1 MLARTD
7 QLALAYAATT
17 VTSVALF
24 GFSVLSLG
32 VPTLL
37 LLALLTD
44 GIARPASGVLYPT
57 VVHGPRDGNRVA
69 LSFDDGPD
77 PVVTPAVLDVLAQYG
92 ARASFFVIGEKLQ
105 GQPALAR
112 RMLAEGHELGN
123 HSWRHSRW
131 QNFWGAAAQAEEIH
145 RGEQAVTSYTGG
157 DPRPLYRPPIGL
169 KSPPLAQA
177 ARRLGIKICAWSLHA
192 RDTRGNSA
200 QDIASGVLRRV
211 RAGDII
217 LMHDGHDLPGRT
229 RPACAEATALI
240 LAGLRERGLR
250 SVTVSELL
258 ADANSQQEQA
268 HVGQG

>member
-7 QLALAYAATT
+7 QLALAFAATAA
-17 VTSVALF
+17 TSIGVF
-24 GFSVLSLG
+24 GFSVWSLG
-32 VPTLL
+32 IPTLL
-37 LLALLTD
+37 FVALLTD

-57 VVHGPRDGNRVA
+57 LVHGPREGDRVA
-69 LSFDDGPD
+69 LSYDDGPD
-77 PVVTPAVLDVLAQYG
+77 PQVTPAVLDALAQYG
-92 ARASFFVIGEKLQ
+92 ARASFFVIGQKLEQ
-105 GQPALAR
+105 SPALAR

-123 HSWRHSRW
+123 HSWQHSRW
-131 QNFWGAAAQAEEIH
+131 QNFWGATAQAEEIH
-145 RGEQAVTSYTGG
+145 RGEQAVVLYTSGK
-157 DPRPLYRPPIGL
+157 PRPWYRPPIGL

-177 ARRLGIKICAWSLHA
+177 ARRLGISICAWSLHA
-192 RDTRGNSA
+192 RDTRGATA
-200 QDIASGVLRRV
+200 QEIAAGVLRRV

-229 RPACAEATALI
+229 RPACAAATALI

-258 ADANSQQEQA
+258 ADNSSPQEVT